1 MYPNLFYLFKDIF
14 GIEIPFLKVVNTF
27 GFFVAIAFLVSA
39 WVLAKE
45 LKRKEALRQFSYTEA
60 TITVGKPAA
69 FDELFINFFLGFTLG
84 FKILG
89 VMFVPGA
96 LDDPQAFIFSLNGSW
111 PAGLLLGIFFTVLKW
126 REKNKEKLAKPETRK
141 IRIWPSD
148 RVGDITIIAAVGGL
162 VGAKIFDNLENWD
175 RFIQDPVGNL
185 FSPSGLTFYGGLIV
199 ATLSLWLYFHKKG
212 IKFIKV
218 ADAAGPVLMLSYGL
232 GRIGCQVSGDGD
244 WGIPNYQMN
253 PYSWLP
259 DWMWAYDY
267 PHNVAKEGMS
277 IPGCDWGYYCNH
289 LIPPVYPTPF
299 YEIVISLILFF
310 VLWSLRKKIKTTGR
324 IFALYLML
332 NGIERFFIEKIR
344 VNTKYDIFGFHPTQ
358 AEVISTLL
366 FITGM
371 ALYLM
376 APKLWTSKDDNKA
389 STLNVS
395 KQVS

>member
-45 LKRKEALRQFSYTEA
+45 LKRKEALRQFSNTEA

-69 FDELFINFFLGFTLG
+69 FDELFINFILGFTLG

-111 PAGLLLGIFFTVLKW
+111 SAGLLLGIFFTVLKW

-277 IPGCDWGYYCNH
+277 IPGCDWGDYCNH

-324 IFALYLML
+324 VFAIYLML

-358 AEVISTLL
+358 AEIISTLL

-376 APKLWTSKDDNKA
+376 APKLWTSEEYKA
-389 STLNVS
+389 STSNVS
-395 KQVS
+395 K

>member
-69 FDELFINFFLGFTLG
+69 FDELFINFILGFTLG

-111 PAGLLLGIFFTVLKW
+111 SAGLLLGIFFTVLKW

-199 ATLSLWLYFHKKG
+199 ATLSLWFYFHKKG

-277 IPGCDWGYYCNH
+277 IPGCDWGDYCNH

-324 IFALYLML
+324 VFAIYLML

-358 AEVISTLL
+358 AEIISTLL

-376 APKLWTSKDDNKA
+376 APKLWISEENKA
-389 STLNVS
+389 STSNVS
-395 KQVS
+395 K